1 MWLQIIL
8 LSFSLSIDALGIGIS
23 YAFRKVRID
32 GRARMAVGVISAVI
46 MGAAVAVGG
55 RLNRALPEAV
65 VSGAGAVLLIVMGLI
80 LLYRNLLR
88 GKETE
93 FDKDSSR
100 HVVIREGLILG
111 GALSADS
118 VSAGIAAA
126 ATGMNGII
134 LAPAVGLMQ
143 AFLLSTGEYM
153 MRKWEFV
160 RRLNRRVC
168 SGISGVLLITIG
180 IARLCA

>member
-1 MWLQIIL
+1 M
-8 LSFSLSIDALGIGIS
+8 LSFPLSIYALGIGIS

-93 FDKDSSR
+93 FEKDS
-100 HVVIREGLILG
+100 
-111 GALSADS
+111 
-118 VSAGIAAA
+118 
-126 ATGMNGII
+126 
-134 LAPAVGLMQ
+134 
-143 AFLLSTGEYM
+143 F
-153 MRKWEFV
+153 
-160 RRLNRRVC
+160 
-168 SGISGVLLITIG
+168 SGPPFPPIP
-180 IARLCA
+180 